1 MACRIIANR
10 PSTISDR
17 QSGSRSLLTTVMVA
31 SPLDP
36 RARAGSGLSSIE
48 YIVPPWT
55 EITRHDHREICVPR
69 PGLYRKSRNDSW
81 AAATTDWT
89 GANWEQKKYSEIGL
103 NLNTA
108 ACD

>member
-1 MACRIIANR
+1 MIGNRDRGGCLR
-10 PSTISDR
+10 PSW
-17 QSGSRSLLTTVMVA
+17 
-31 SPLDP
+31 SPLLWIHEP
-36 RARAGSGLSSIE
+36 GREVGSAASNTLC
-48 YIVPPWT
+48 PPWT
-55 EITRHDHREICVPR
+55 EIPRHDHREICVPR